1 MEILILGLQKL
12 SITSIKNAKKCC
24 IPQATQLAS
33 GVAGTDEGCTSSAT
47 RAAVNA
53 AFADEVHTDQTT
65 KLASKDMIN
74 SAILEMLE
82 SMPHHEFF
90 IQDH

>member
-1 MEILILGLQKL
+1 MALHNEG
-12 SITSIKNAKKCC
+12 IKNAKKFC

-33 GVAGTDEGCTSSAT
+33 GVAGTAEGCTSSAT

-53 AFADEVHTDQTT
+53 AFVDEVRTDQTT

-74 SAILEMLE
+74 PAILEMLE